1 MPALRECLTIY
12 YLQIKGTIKMNLPY
26 LIKLE
31 DVAIG
36 YDKIALL
43 DSINLSIQHGQF
55 WGIIGPNGGG
65 KTTLLKTMIGLILP
79 LEGKVLY
86 SRDQPLIFGYV
97 PQRENFDRIFP
108 ISAAEV
114 VAMGRYIRITVGRGV
129 KKEDWKIVM
138 ECLEKVEIS
147 HLKNRPFRSLSGG
160 EKQRTL
166 IARALAGEPDVL
178 ILDEPTASMD
188 IRGETAIMGLIER
201 IREKDNLTVLMVSHF
216 LNTVA
221 KFADHAIVIDKDINT
236 FRAGPKEEVFH
247 GETLSRVF
255 GLGVTVEQ
263 VEDKKKIYAAV
274 GGNDKDV

>member
-1 MPALRECLTIY
+1 M
-12 YLQIKGTIKMNLPY
+12 
-26 LIKLE
+26 
-31 DVAIG
+31 
-36 YDKIALL
+36 
-43 DSINLSIQHGQF
+43 
-55 WGIIGPNGGG
+55 
-65 KTTLLKTMIGLILP
+65 
-79 LEGKVLY
+79 
-86 SRDQPLIFGYV
+86 
-97 PQRENFDRIFP
+97 
-108 ISAAEV
+108 
-114 VAMGRYIRITVGRGV
+114 
-129 KKEDWKIVM
+129 
-138 ECLEKVEIS
+138 
-147 HLKNRPFRSLSGG
+147 
-160 EKQRTL
+160 
-166 IARALAGEPDVL
+166 L

>member
-1 MPALRECLTIY
+1 
-12 YLQIKGTIKMNLPY
+12 MNLPY

-31 DVAIG
+31 NVAIG
-36 YDKIALL
+36 YDKTALL

-65 KTTLLKTMIGLILP
+65 KTTLLKTMVGLIPP

-86 SRDQPLIFGYV
+86 SQDQPLIFGYV

-114 VAMGRYIRITVGRGV
+114 VVMGRYIRIPVGRGI
-129 KKEDWKIVM
+129 KKEDWKVVM
-138 ECLEKVEIS
+138 ECLEKVEIP

-188 IRGETAIMGLIER
+188 IKGETAIMGLIER

-221 KFADHAIVIDKDINT
+221 KFAEHVIVIDKDINT
-236 FRAGPKEEVFH
+236 FRAGSKEEVFH

-255 GLGVTVEQ
+255 GLDVTVEQ
-263 VEDKKKIYAAV
+263 VADKKKIYAAV
-274 GGNDKDV
+274 GGSDKEDV